1 MYFWH
6 ISINLVKISTIQL
19 DKFHSFD
26 LITLHSEIDFLLSAG
41 TSELSSPYR
50 HMPLLSRT
58 KTDAAADD
66 LTATALM
73 T

>member
-6 ISINLVKISTIQL
+6 ISINLVKISTLQL

-26 LITLHSEIDFLLSAG
+26 LISLYYEIDFLLSAG

-50 HMPLLSRT
+50 HTLLLSQT
-58 KTDAAADD
+58 KTNAAADD